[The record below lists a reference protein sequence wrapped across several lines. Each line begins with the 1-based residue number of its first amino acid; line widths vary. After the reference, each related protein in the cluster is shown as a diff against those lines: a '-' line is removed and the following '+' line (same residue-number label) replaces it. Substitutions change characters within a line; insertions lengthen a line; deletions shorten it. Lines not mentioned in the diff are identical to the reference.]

1 MFKAEGLFA
10 AIVYRYR
17 YGVRRVDACGVR
29 HAHDI
34 GARIAVRVCE
44 IGRVKGLKKGLPQ
57 QIFIEPDRVVPDE
70 DGRRPFQQLA
80 ANLYDSLIMGRQG
93 RIG

>member
-1 MFKAEGLFA
+1 MLEAKGLFA
-10 AIVYRYR
+10 AIVYRHR

-34 GARIAVRVCE
+34 GARIAVRVGE
-44 IGRVKGLKKGLPQ
+44 ISRVKGLKKGLTQ
-57 QIFIEPDRVVPDE
+57 QILIEPDRVVPDE
-70 DGRRPFQQLA
+70 GRRRPFQKLG